1 MEIRPS
7 GSAKHKKSKPFNG
20 SVHKIMVNSNKAKEP
35 ADSADAL

>member
-20 SVHKIMVNSNKAKEP
+20 SVHKIMVNKAKEP
-35 ADSADAL
+35 ADSAAAL